1 MILLR
6 IVAGAFLWCWQISRY
21 AANEFHQNTKSKIIF
36 IFMLVEYV
44 IV

>member
-6 IVAGAFLWCWQISRY
+6 IIAGGIPWYWQISRY